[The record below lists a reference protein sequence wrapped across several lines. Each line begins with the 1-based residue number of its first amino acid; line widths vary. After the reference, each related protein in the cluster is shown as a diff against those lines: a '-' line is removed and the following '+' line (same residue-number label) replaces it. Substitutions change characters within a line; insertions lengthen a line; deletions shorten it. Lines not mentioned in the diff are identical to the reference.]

1 MKPARSMVNQH
12 DSIEGVPV
20 LQFRKF
26 LAISAMTALAFS
38 VLSGCSS
45 NSSNVLKASP
55 VAPVITWSPASL
67 VAGSTLSSAQLN
79 ATAAAPGG
87 TSPLAGLF
95 YYTPATGTAENTVGP
110 VTLSVTF
117 VPADLV
123 DFNTVT
129 ASVTLNV
136 AVTPAPQYTF
146 TPVRIVGG
154 GYVPGIVMHPTQ
166 KGLMYA
172 RTDVGGAYRWD
183 PVNLIWIPITDF
195 VNRSMPNASGIES
208 IGLDPND
215 PQRLYMAAGLYTE
228 SYGGVCD
235 LFLSSNQGATFTIL
249 PQTFKC
255 GANDNG
261 RGAGERLSVDP
272 NLGTRVLWG
281 TRQNGLWQSTDR
293 GMTWAQLT
301 SFPVTGT
308 TSGVGV
314 VFEIFLPASSSS
326 GSLTKTI
333 YAGVSA
339 TGTGADPSSLY
350 VSNNAGVTWSAV
362 PGAPTG
368 LYVSH
373 GALGADGNLYFS
385 FANGIGPA
393 GVTAGNIFQY
403 VVPTTSN
410 PNGTWNDITPPRTSG
425 YQGGYGA
432 VALDPEKPGVIMV
445 STLDHYTSPGDDLW
459 RSLNYGKTWY
469 SINTVGANRNDCLSP
484 WLLFSA
490 TVTPCTT
497 TSATAG
503 TGNWV
508 TALQIDPFNSDHVV
522 HGTGGTIESS
532 SNMTASD
539 TGTASNWT
547 IGALG
552 IEETVITGLISP
564 PYGPANL
571 FSVMG
576 DLDGFQHTSLTISP
590 AGGMFQTPAE
600 TTGTSIDFAQAMPS
614 IMARV
619 GTGNSS
625 KQFGG
630 YSNNTGTSWTAFST
644 LPTGTVAGG
653 GTIAVSANGS
663 TIVWEPGDTGA
674 TTSYA
679 KSSGTTWTAWTACT
693 GAPANL
699 PVYADRINPNVFYIY
714 DAINGVLYASTNAG
728 ATFTATMNNVPKN
741 GTLNVSYDAQGSLW
755 LVSSQG
761 LYHATNGATSFTQIN
776 SVTSGYSI
784 SEGKAQYASNYLTLY
799 LGGTVGGV
807 LGVFR
812 SIDNGNTWF
821 RVDDAAHGYGYM
833 QFVQGDPRVFGRV
846 YLGTGG
852 RGIITADSPY

>member
-1 MKPARSMVNQH
+1 MVNQY
-12 DSIEGVPV
+12 DSTEGVSV
-20 LQFRKF
+20 LLSTKY
-26 LAISAMTALAFS
+26 LAIPAMTTLALAA
-38 VLSGCSS
+38 LSGCSS
-45 NSSNVLKASP
+45 NTSNVITASP
-55 VAPVITWSPASL
+55 VAPVIAWSPAPI
-67 VAGSTLSSAQLN
+67 VAGATLTSAQLDAI
-79 ATAAAPGG
+79 ATAPGG
-87 TSPLAGLF
+87 TVPLAGIY
-95 YYTPATGTAENTVGP
+95 YYTPNTGAAENTVGP

-117 VPADLV
+117 VPADSA
-123 DFNTVT
+123 DFT
-129 ASVTLNV
+129 AATATVTLNV
-136 AVTPAPQYTF
+136 GVTPPPHYTF

-154 GYVPGIVMHPTQ
+154 GYGPGIVMHPAQ

-183 PVNLIWIPITDF
+183 SVNSIWIPITDF
-195 VNRSMPNASGIES
+195 VSRSTPNASGIES

-215 PQRLYMAAGLYTE
+215 TQRLYMAAGLYTE

-235 LFLSSNQGATFTIL
+235 LFVSSDQGATFTIL

-255 GANDNG
+255 GSNDNG

-272 NLGTRVLWG
+272 NLGTRILWG

-293 GMTWAQLT
+293 GMTWAQLA
-301 SFPVTGT
+301 SFPVTAT
-308 TSGVGV
+308 TSGGGV
-314 VFEIFLPASSSS
+314 VFEIYIPSSSSS
-326 GSLTKTI
+326 GSLTQTI

-339 TGTGADPSSLY
+339 TGTGADPQSLY
-350 VSNNAGVTWSAV
+350 VSKNGGTTWTAV

-373 GALGADGNLYFS
+373 GVLGADGNLYFS

-403 VVPTTSN
+403 IVPTSTN
-410 PNGTWNDITPPRTSG
+410 PNGTWNDITPPRTAG

-432 VALDPEKPGVIMV
+432 VTMDPQKPGVIMV
-445 STLDHYTSPGDDLW
+445 STLDHYTTPGDDLW

-469 SINTVGANRNDCLSP
+469 SINSLCPVRNVSLSP
-484 WLLFSA
+484 WLLFGASSTACA
-490 TVTPCTT
+490 TT
-497 TSATAG
+497 G

-522 HGTGGTIESS
+522 YGTGGTIETT

-539 TGTASNWT
+539 TGAPSNWT

-552 IEETVITGLISP
+552 VEETVITGLISP
-564 PYGPANL
+564 PLGPANL
-571 FSVMG
+571 LSVMG
-576 DLDGFQHTSLTISP
+576 DLDGFQHASLTTSP
-590 AGGMFQTPAE
+590 AIGMFQSPAE
-600 TTGTSIDFAQAMPS
+600 STGSSIDFAQSGPAT
-614 IMARV
+614 MARV

-630 YSNNTGTSWTAFST
+630 YSTNSGTSWTAFT
-644 LPTGTVAGG
+644 TNPTGTVAGG
-653 GTIAVSANGS
+653 GTIAVSADGS
-663 TIVWEPGDTGA
+663 TFIWEPADTGA
-674 TTSYA
+674 VTSYT
-679 KSSGTTWTAWTACT
+679 KSNGATWIACT
-693 GAPANL
+693 GAPANF
-699 PVYADRINPNVFYIY
+699 PVYADRINPNIFYIY
-714 DAINGVLYASTNAG
+714 DGTHGILYSSTNAG
-728 ATFTATMNNVPKN
+728 ATFTAVMNNVPK
-741 GTLNVSYDAQGSLW
+741 GETLNVSYDAQGSLW
-755 LVSSQG
+755 LVGSQG
-761 LYHATNGATSFTQIN
+761 LYHATNGAASFTQIN

-807 LGVFR
+807 LGIFR

-821 RVDDAAHGYGYM
+821 RVDDAAHGYGYIAS
-833 QFVQGDPRVFGRV
+833 VQGDPRVFGRV